1 MVVCAEPQCN
11 NEACEPAPALGRAVA
26 NTRLEIRFV
35 ELGIVVPCY
44 NEEAVLRQT
53 CTSLLAV
60 LTDLV
65 NKEKIASSSKIWLV
79 DDGSRDG
86 TWNIAKELATQSDR
100 VCAVKLSRNRGHQ
113 RALLAG
119 LLIAEGDALIS
130 MDADMQDDISCIEAM
145 VDEWRAGT
153 QIVYG
158 VRDLRDRDTPFKR
171 LTALGFYRLMRMM
184 GVNVIYNHADYR
196 LMTRRVLECLRQYPE
211 SNLFLRG
218 IVPSIGFKSAVVKYN
233 RQERLAGS
241 SKYPFRKMLGFALNG
256 ITSFSVV
263 PLRIIAIVGFVVF
276 ALSALMSV
284 WVVAVRLFTDQAV
297 PGWASTVLP
306 IYLISGIQIL
316 ALGIIGEYVGRIY
329 TETKSRPRY
338 FIEDVIP
345 ERRGVGNR
353 QKANA
358 PETTEIVRGDH
369 RKA

>member
-1 MVVCAEPQCN
+1 M
-11 NEACEPAPALGRAVA
+11 
-26 NTRLEIRFV
+26 

-53 CTSLLAV
+53 CASLLAV
-60 LTDLV
+60 LADLIA
-65 NKEKIASSSKIWLV
+65 KGKIASSSKVWLV
-79 DDGSRDG
+79 DDGSRDS
-86 TWNIAKELATQSDR
+86 TWKIAKELATQSDH
-100 VCAVKLSRNRGHQ
+100 VCAIKLSRNRGHQ

-130 MDADMQDDISCIEAM
+130 MDADLQDDISCIETM
-145 VDEWRAGT
+145 VDEWRAGA

-158 VRDLRDRDTPFKR
+158 VRDLREHDTLFKR
-171 LTALGFYRLMRMM
+171 LTALGFYRLMRIM
-184 GVNVIYNHADYR
+184 GVNIIYNHADYR
-196 LMTRRVLECLRQYPE
+196 LMARRVLECLRQYPE

-218 IVPSIGFKSAVVKYN
+218 IVPSIGFQSAVVKYN
-233 RQERLAGS
+233 RRERLAGD
-241 SKYPFRKMLGFALNG
+241 SKYSLRKMLGFALNG

-263 PLRIIAIVGFVVF
+263 PLRIIAIIGFVVF
-276 ALSALMSV
+276 ALSALMSI

-316 ALGIIGEYVGRIY
+316 ALGVIGEYIGRIY
-329 TETKSRPRY
+329 TETKARPRY
-338 FIEDVIP
+338 FIEDVVP

-353 QKANA
+353 PRANKT
-358 PETTEIVRGDH
+358 ETTEIVQGDH